1 MTAIKATTAT
11 AAARLV
17 LLLGFSQLPSTT
29 LAFVPS
35 SPSLLQHIPN
45 TNALYARA
53 NDPLPQHHY
62 QHSPLHILSSP
73 LESISYQNG
82 RIEVGSNHLVHASP
96 LFGSKSQNVGFRKNK
111 SAASLRLAALVAHL
125 THFQR
130 RANLVFRRWMR
141 RITIG
146 FMFVMMTWSLASG
159 AAFARTGGRSGGSF
173 KRAPMRPSYSRPAP
187 PRSSYSRPPS
197 RSYNNHHYRPSPGRV
212 IMRPP
217 TRLYYRNYRPP
228 TVVVAPGLTTG
239 PQFQPFGPTVRRRGI
254 SLTEVALVTGTGLFI
269 ASKVSNQLQQDRG
282 QTNSAL
288 GPGFTMAKL
297 TVSLNVPDRDD
308 PNSILKTLQTISSTA
323 RTSTRAGVQQ
333 LISSGKCA
341 PRSLSVIRFDKGML
355 IGGIWI
361 FVEA

>member
-1 MTAIKATTAT
+1 M
-11 AAARLV
+11 
-17 LLLGFSQLPSTT
+17 LLLVFNQLPSTT
-29 LAFVPS
+29 LAFAPS
-35 SPSLLQHIPN
+35 STRVLQHTPN
-45 TNALYARA
+45 TKTFYTLVNA
-53 NDPLPQHHY
+53 PFPPHHY
-62 QHSPLHILSSP
+62 HYSPSSP
-73 LESISYQNG
+73 LESISSRNG
-82 RIEVGSNHLVHASP
+82 RPSIGSRSNVIHASP
-96 LFGSKSQNVGFRKNK
+96 LFGSRSQNVGFRESK
-111 SAASLRLAALVAHL
+111 SAASFRLAALVAYLIQLQHRASVI
-125 THFQR
+125 FRGWKR
-130 RANLVFRRWMR
+130 RM
-141 RITIG
+141 TIG

-212 IMRPP
+212 MMRPP

-239 PQFQPFGPTVRRRGI
+239 PQYQPYGPIVHRRGI

-269 ASKVSNQLQQDRG
+269 ASKVSNQLQQDREDRE

-308 PNSILKTLQTISSTA
+308 PHSILKTLQTISSTA

-333 LISSGKCA
+333 LISSGKCV
-341 PRSLSVIRFDKGML
+341 LLL
-355 IGGIWI
+355 ISIQSNRPMDDYWCYKFALMRRI
-361 FVEA
+361 IQMQHLAVRDYVY